1 MKHATR
7 MLCRLLIVMM
17 AWTPFQLSHAG
28 MIGTGE
34 QVAIST
40 SAADRSAVV
49 ALITRDDIARELQ
62 AYGVDP
68 ASAQERVAAMSDAE
82 VASLK
87 GQLEMAPAGAASGLV
102 ILLLVGVILWLVFW
116 RRA

>member
-1 MKHATR
+1 MKHLTR
-7 MLCRLLIVMM
+7 TLCRLLIVLM

-28 MIGTGE
+28 MIGTTD
-34 QVAIST
+34 QIAVTTST
-40 SAADRSAVV
+40 ADRNAVV

-62 AYGVDP
+62 SFGVDP

-87 GQLEMAPAGAASGLV
+87 GQLEMAPAGASAGWVVV
-102 ILLLVGVILWLVFW
+102 ILVGVILWLVFW